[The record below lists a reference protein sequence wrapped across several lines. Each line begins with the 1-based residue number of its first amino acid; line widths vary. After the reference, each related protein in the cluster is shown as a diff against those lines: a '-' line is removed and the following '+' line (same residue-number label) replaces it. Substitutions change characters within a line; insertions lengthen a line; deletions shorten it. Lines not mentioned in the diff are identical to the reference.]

1 VSRLAPVLIVAIVWE
16 AAGRLGLLNPALV
29 PLPSAIAAAFAR
41 LARSADLATDTAV
54 SLWRGAAGLG
64 LSVGVGTVVGLAM
77 ARVRWVERVVQP
89 LVSVTYPLP
98 KSALIPLLMI
108 WLGIGDAAKIA
119 VVFLGTVLPV
129 IVGAYHG
136 VRGVDHY
143 LVWSAQSCGTA
154 GARLVRRVMLPAA
167 LPDLLAGVRTALA
180 LSFVLLI
187 SSELL
192 VATNGL
198 GHLISLLGEGGQY
211 PEMFAVALL
220 VCALGFGADR
230 LFLAAMRWLLR
241 WRET

>member
-1 VSRLAPVLIVAIVWE
+1 VSRLAPVVLAAVLWE
-16 AAGRLGLLNPALV
+16 AAGRLGLLNPNVV
-29 PLPSAIAAAFAR
+29 PSPSVIAQAFVR
-41 LARSADLATDTAV
+41 LAGSADLLADTGA
-54 SLWRGAAGLG
+54 SLWRGGA
-64 LSVGVGTVVGLAM
+64 GLAM
-77 ARVRWVERVVQP
+77 SILVGTAIGVAMARLRAVERVVQP
-89 LVSVTYPLP
+89 LVTVTYPLP

-119 VVFLGTVLPV
+119 VVFLGTILPV

-143 LVWSAQSCGTA
+143 LVWSAQNCGTS
-154 GARLVRRVMLPAA
+154 GARLMLRVMLPAA
-167 LPDLLAGVRTALA
+167 LPDILAGVRTAIA

-211 PEMFAVALL
+211 PEMFAVAVL
-220 VCALGFGADR
+220 VCALGFAADS
-230 LFLAAMRWLLR
+230 LFMVAMRWLLR
-241 WRET
+241 WREP

>member
-1 VSRLAPVLIVAIVWE
+1 VSRFAPVLLVAVLWE
-16 AAGRLGLLNPALV
+16 ALARLGLLNPALV
-29 PLPSAIAAAFAR
+29 PPPSTIAAAFAR
-41 LARSADLATDTAV
+41 LATSADLALDTGV
-54 SLWRGAAGLG
+54 SLWRGAAGLA
-64 LSVGVGTVVGLAM
+64 LSVGVGTVLGVAM
-77 ARVRWVERVVQP
+77 ARVRWVERLVQP

-108 WLGIGDAAKIA
+108 WLGIGDTAKVA

-143 LVWSAQSCGTA
+143 LVWSAQSCGTT
-154 GARLVRRVMLPAA
+154 GGRLMLRVMLPAA
-167 LPDLLAGVRTALA
+167 LPDILSGVRTALA

-192 VATNGL
+192 VANNGL

-230 LFLAAMRWLLR
+230 LFLAAMHRLLR

>member
-1 VSRLAPVLIVAIVWE
+1 VRRFAPVLIIAVLWE
-16 AAGRLGLLNPALV
+16 VAGRLGLLNPTLV
-29 PLPSAIAAAFAR
+29 PPPSAIVVAFAR
-41 LARSADLATDTAV
+41 LATSADLAFDTGV
-54 SLWRGAAGLG
+54 SLWRGAAGLA
-64 LSVGVGTVVGLAM
+64 LSVAVGTVVGVAM
-77 ARVRWVERVVQP
+77 ARARWVERVVQP

-108 WLGIGDAAKIA
+108 WLGIGDTAKVA

-136 VRGVDHY
+136 VRGVDHF
-143 LVWSAQSCGTA
+143 LVWSARSCGTA
-154 GARLVRRVMLPAA
+154 GPRLVLRVLLPAA
-167 LPDLLAGVRTALA
+167 LPDILAGVRTALA

-230 LFLAAMRWLLR
+230 LFLGAMRWLLR
-241 WRET
+241 WREP

>member
-1 VSRLAPVLIVAIVWE
+1 MRRFAPVLIIVVLWE
-16 AAGRLGLLNPALV
+16 IAGRLGLLNPTLV
-29 PLPSAIAAAFAR
+29 PPPSAIVVAFAR
-41 LARSADLATDTAV
+41 LATSADLTFDTGV
-54 SLWRGAAGLG
+54 SLWRGAAGLA
-64 LSVGVGTVVGLAM
+64 LSVAVGTVVGVAM
-77 ARVRWVERVVQP
+77 ARARWVERVVQP

-108 WLGIGDAAKIA
+108 WLGIGDTAKVA

-136 VRGVDHY
+136 VRGVDHF
-143 LVWSAQSCGTA
+143 LVWSARSCGTA
-154 GARLVRRVMLPAA
+154 GPRLVLRVLLPAA
-167 LPDLLAGVRTALA
+167 LPDILAGVRTALA

-230 LFLAAMRWLLR
+230 LFLGAMRWLLR
-241 WRET
+241 WREP

>member
-1 VSRLAPVLIVAIVWE
+1 MSRFAPVLLVTVLWE
-16 AAGRLGLLNPALV
+16 AAGRVGLLNPTLV
-29 PLPSAIAAAFAR
+29 PLPSTIAAAFVR
-41 LARSADLATDTAV
+41 LASSADLAFDTAA
-54 SLWRGAAGLG
+54 SLWRGAAGLA
-64 LSVGVGTVVGLAM
+64 LSVLFGTLLGVAM
-77 ARVRWVERVVQP
+77 ARLRWVERVAQP
-89 LVSVTYPLP
+89 LVSVTYTLP

-108 WLGIGDAAKIA
+108 WLGIGDTAKVA

-136 VRGVDHY
+136 VRGVDHF

-154 GARLVRRVMLPAA
+154 GPRLVLRVMLPAA
-167 LPDLLAGVRTALA
+167 LPDILSGVRTALA

-192 VATNGL
+192 VASNGL

-220 VCALGFGADR
+220 VCGLGFGADR

-241 WRET
+241 WREP

>member
-1 VSRLAPVLIVAIVWE
+1 
-16 AAGRLGLLNPALV
+16 
-29 PLPSAIAAAFAR
+29 
-41 LARSADLATDTAV
+41 
-54 SLWRGAAGLG
+54 
-64 LSVGVGTVVGLAM
+64 
-77 ARVRWVERVVQP
+77 VERVVQP
-89 LVSVTYPLP
+89 LVNVTYPLP

-108 WLGIGDAAKIA
+108 WLGIGDTAKVA

-136 VRGVDHY
+136 VRGVDHF
-143 LVWSAQSCGTA
+143 LVWSARSCGTA
-154 GARLVRRVMLPAA
+154 GPRLVLRVLLPAA
-167 LPDLLAGVRTALA
+167 LPDILAGVRTALA

-230 LFLAAMRWLLR
+230 LFLGAMRWLLR
-241 WRET
+241 WREP

>member
-1 VSRLAPVLIVAIVWE
+1 VTRFAPVLIVVILWE
-16 AAGRLGLLNPALV
+16 VAGRLGLLNPALV
-29 PLPSAIAAAFAR
+29 PLPSSIGVAFAR
-41 LARSADLATDTAV
+41 LATSADLAFDTGV
-54 SLWRGAAGLG
+54 SLWRGGAGLA
-64 LSVGVGTVVGLAM
+64 LSVGVGTALGVAM

-108 WLGIGDAAKIA
+108 WLGIGDAAKVA

-136 VRGVDHY
+136 VRGVDHF
-143 LVWSAQSCGTA
+143 LVWSARSCGTT
-154 GARLVRRVMLPAA
+154 GPRLMLRVMLPAA
-167 LPDLLAGVRTALA
+167 LPDILAGVRTALA

-198 GHLISLLGEGGQY
+198 GHLISLLGEAGQY

-230 LFLAAMRWLLR
+230 LFLTGRRWLLR
-241 WRET
+241 WRES

>member
-1 VSRLAPVLIVAIVWE
+1 VSRLAPVLIVAILWE

-64 LSVGVGTVVGLAM
+64 LSVGVGTVVGIAM

-154 GARLVRRVMLPAA
+154 GARLVRRVVLPAA
-167 LPDLLAGVRTALA
+167 LPDLLAGMRTALA

>member
-41 LARSADLATDTAV
+41 LARSADLATDTVV

-64 LSVGVGTVVGLAM
+64 LSVGVGTVVGMAM